1 AARRTEFREKISRL
15 GLGLEDRLGDR
26 MGLLSGGQRQA
37 VSLVM
42 ATLRPTKILL
52 LDEHTAALD
61 PRMQDF
67 VQRLTR
73 ELVEAERLTTL
84 MVTHAMRQ
92 ALELG
97 GRTVM
102 LHEGRAVLDVADEE
116 RAGLGPADLVALFA
130 EVRGQELDSDSLLL
144 S

>member
-1 AARRTEFREKISRL
+1 
-15 GLGLEDRLGDR
+15 

-42 ATLRPTKILL
+42 ATLRPTKIQL
-52 LDEHTAALD
+52 LDEHTA
-61 PRMQDF
+61 
-67 VQRLTR
+67 
-73 ELVEAERLTTL
+73 
-84 MVTHAMRQ
+84 

-116 RAGLGPADLVALFA
+116 RAGLGLPTWSPSSPRCAARNSTA
-130 EVRGQELDSDSLLL
+130 TACC
-144 S
+144 

>member
-1 AARRTEFREKISRL
+1 
-15 GLGLEDRLGDR
+15 

-42 ATLRPTKILL
+42 ATLRPIKILL

-84 MVTHAMRQ
+84 IVTHAMRQ

>member
-1 AARRTEFREKISRL
+1 
-15 GLGLEDRLGDR
+15 
-26 MGLLSGGQRQA
+26 MGLLSGGQ
-37 VSLVM
+37 
-42 ATLRPTKILL
+42 
-52 LDEHTAALD
+52 
-61 PRMQDF
+61 
-67 VQRLTR
+67 
-73 ELVEAERLTTL
+73 
-84 MVTHAMRQ
+84 RQ

-130 EVRGQELDSDSLLL
+130 EVRGQELDGDSLLL